1 MDRHDA
7 HNAMFGGALNKP
19 ASLAVNFAALLQ
31 VFAKLVRIHRVG
43 LFVNVDEYNLRPN
56 LRNCFGR
63 GNERMRN
70 GDNDVVGSHT
80 GSHEREAQRIRSTVY
95 ANTIFRG
102 TEFGEFTLK
111 IFDHRSADKSRVA

>member
-19 ASLAVNFAALLQ
+19 ARLAVNFAALLQ
-31 VFAKLVRIHRVG
+31 VFAKLVRIHGVG

-56 LRNCFGR
+56 LRNRFGG
-63 GNERMRN
+63 GNEGVRN

-80 GSHEREAQRIRSTVY
+80 GSHEREAQRIRSAVY

-102 TEFGEFTLK
+102 TELTNPTLK
-111 IFDHRSADKSRVA
+111 VSATRPADKSRVA